1 MRLVILDPRDNVAT
15 AADNL
20 HVGGTAT
27 TGDIS
32 VEIRDDIPRGHKI
45 ALQPIPLG
53 ANVIRYG
60 EIIGS
65 ATADV
70 AIGQHVHV
78 HNLISNRLPGNA
90 R

>member
-15 AADNL
+15 AADDL
-20 HVGGTAT
+20 QAGETAT
-27 TGDIS
+27 TGDLS
-32 VEIRDDIPRGHKI
+32 VEIRDDVPRGHKI
-45 ALQPIPLG
+45 ALQPIPTG

-78 HNLISNRLPGNA
+78 HNLISKRLPGTA